1 MQDSPL
7 LGQILLGYA
16 PIVGA
21 GGEVSGLR
29 LALMPDQP
37 QTRLDAAELLK
48 WLAHSFPGEQT
59 PSAGAPLQLLI
70 NIVSESL
77 LDELMGLNP
86 PPRFGLELPA
96 FMTSGAER
104 SGRFRDLNAKQVSL
118 VAKGWAVSSL
128 PESLLQSFRA
138 LIVDA
143 ADEDLGIDRP
153 PSNGPRKLDTYIE
166 GVHTTAELELA
177 FASGAVGVLGLPAD
191 DEVMPGRM
199 GLAPE
204 LSVIIELM
212 QLAQGKGS
220 FERMQALM
228 QSDAALAA
236 RFVRLV
242 NSPAFGWRVEV
253 PSFAHAFLLLGPGR
267 LMRWLALLLVW
278 SVPGVQARPLAQL
291 ALRRAL
297 AMAALTRAP
306 GQEDLEDLEDEMFI
320 CGVLSLL
327 DRMTGLDFQ
336 DLVDLVPMPARVQAS
351 ITGPAGPYARHL
363 NLLAAV
369 EQASFA
375 EIGEAAHSLMI
386 TQLDVNRAIMAAL
399 AAARRLEA

>member
-21 GGEVSGLR
+21 GGQVSGLQ
-29 LALMPDQP
+29 LALMPAQS

-48 WLAHSFPGEQT
+48 WLVHAWPGDQT
-59 PSAGAPLQLLI
+59 PGAGAPLKVLI

-77 LDELMGLNP
+77 LDEFMGLHP
-86 PPRFGLELPA
+86 PPRFGLELPT

-104 SGRFRDLNAKQVSL
+104 SGRFRDLHAKQVSL

-166 GVHTTAELELA
+166 GVRNTAELELA
-177 FASGAVGVLGLPAD
+177 FASGALGVLGLPAG
-191 DEVMPGRM
+191 DEAMPGRM
-199 GLAPE
+199 ALAPE
-204 LSVIIELM
+204 LRVITELM
-212 QLAQGKGS
+212 QLSQSKGS
-220 FERMQALM
+220 FEHMQALM
-228 QSDAALAA
+228 QSDAALAS

-253 PSFAHAFLLLGPGR
+253 PSFAHAFLLRGPGR

-297 AMAALTRAP
+297 AMAALARAA
-306 GQEDLEDLEDEMFI
+306 GQEDLEDEMFI

-375 EIGEAAHSLMI
+375 EIGEAADSLMI
-386 TQLDVNRAIMAAL
+386 TQRDVNRAIMAAL